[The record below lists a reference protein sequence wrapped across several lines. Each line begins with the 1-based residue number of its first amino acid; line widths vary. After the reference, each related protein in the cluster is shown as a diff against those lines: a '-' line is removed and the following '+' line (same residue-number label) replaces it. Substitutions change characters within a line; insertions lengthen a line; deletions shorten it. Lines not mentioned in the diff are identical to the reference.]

1 MSVLTSKLRLLP
13 WPHIF
18 ATLFAVT
25 AIGGAVAHATQKAW
39 WPYCKPDQHF
49 IETSVAARMQAA
61 EASLKTNERLE
72 VTTFVIV
79 RASDA
84 DGLEVVTGTKW
95 TSMAATAPVRTYC
108 YVALPGQG
116 KQAVVDLADRL
127 GWGSVAY
134 ALITAD
140 QAGFVKRPVAEVL
153 ALAKTH
159 CRWMQ
164 ERS

>member
-1 MSVLTSKLRLLP
+1 MKWLPSFQPGVISQTLSGLTVLAMAAGLAADASRT
-13 WPHIF
+13 I
-18 ATLFAVT
+18 
-25 AIGGAVAHATQKAW
+25 W
-39 WPYCKPDQHF
+39 WPYCEPDQHF
-49 IETSVAARMQAA
+49 IETSVAARMQSA
-61 EASLKTNERLE
+61 EATLKANERLE

-95 TSMAATAPVRTYC
+95 TSMSATAPVRTYC

-127 GWGSVAY
+127 GWGSVTY
-134 ALITAD
+134 ATINEE
-140 QAGFVKRPVAEVL
+140 QASFVNRPLAEVQ

-159 CRWMQ
+159 CRWME
-164 ERS
+164 ERSS